1 MGERG
6 FDGFDVAGAEKFGGE
21 DVGGVGAGFPSI
33 DDLGGGEG
41 AGENRH
47 TVAFAK
53 RDDVRAQGGGDDE
66 FSAGEDAGARGLGIE
81 DGAEAEEKI
90 GQLGLE
96 TTRLGAQAETAAPTP
111 TLQLVGRAIM
121 ADLGLFLGKTCI
133 VLLVI
138 AGIGVAA
145 AVRVSPL
152 LSGLPP
158 TMSIS
163 MTDVADKASMM
174 VRDVQ
179 AMPHESKESLRQNVG
194 ILSRELSPI
203 IEAWR
208 TPPAPEGKTDPV
220 SPAPATSPRR

>member
-1 MGERG
+1 MLEARPEHSPSAT
-6 FDGFDVAGAEKFGGE
+6 VLIEKSGRFFCYEPGLALIAS
-21 DVGGVGAGFPSI
+21 D
-33 DDLGGGEG
+33 
-41 AGENRH
+41 N
-47 TVAFAK
+47 
-53 RDDVRAQGGGDDE
+53 
-66 FSAGEDAGARGLGIE
+66 SAGGTYDKFVAARR
-81 DGAEAEEKI
+81 DFFEKI